1 MATTALEA
9 PLKPAKTAPATDHHG
24 SFQAVLAPWA
34 EGMDYC
40 AVQVP
45 SRITEALG
53 THGPVLV
60 MAQVNDSAPFQ
71 VSLFPVGGGQHSIRI
86 KARVRRETKTQVGDL
101 ILLRYRVLDRGAV
114 AIPADLMSALEA
126 AGLTAAFQALPP
138 GERGFIIRR
147 IGEAARPQTRQKRIE
162 EALQAAH
169 DRATLGGRRRT
180 AP

>member
-1 MATTALEA
+1 
-9 PLKPAKTAPATDHHG
+9 LKPAKTDPAAG
-24 SFQAVLAPWA
+24 QQGAFQAVLAPWA

-45 SRITEALG
+45 AQITEALG

-71 VSLFPVGGGQHSIRI
+71 VSLFPVGGGQHFVRI
-86 KARVRRETKTQVGDL
+86 KASVRRETKTQVGDL
-101 ILLRYRVLDRGAV
+101 ILLRYTVLDRAAV
-114 AIPADLMSALEA
+114 AIPADLMSALET

-138 GERGFIIRR
+138 GERNFTIRR

-162 EALQAAH
+162 AALQALQ
-169 DRATLGGRRRT
+169 DRAAQVGRRK
-180 AP
+180 PGS